1 MEGNKLRHSFVKK
14 TKKSELDRMLEIMR
28 RAPMTTISN
37 PPSRLIKV
45 SSQQAI
51 SNELLITNR
60 YSIENFREKLKHDL
74 ILDLVQKIKD
84 QNLIEYEE
92 FYNIE
97 NNTTVMRMSLNV
109 KGVDDVR
116 RDNG

>member
-14 TKKSELDRMLEIMR
+14 TKKSELGRIMDRMRGYPI
-28 RAPMTTISN
+28 APIHN
-37 PPSRLIKV
+37 PPSRFTKV
-45 SSQQAI
+45 SSQQTI
-51 SNELLITNR
+51 TNELLITNR
-60 YSIENFREKLKHDL
+60 YSIENFKEKLKHDL

-116 RDNG
+116 RDNW